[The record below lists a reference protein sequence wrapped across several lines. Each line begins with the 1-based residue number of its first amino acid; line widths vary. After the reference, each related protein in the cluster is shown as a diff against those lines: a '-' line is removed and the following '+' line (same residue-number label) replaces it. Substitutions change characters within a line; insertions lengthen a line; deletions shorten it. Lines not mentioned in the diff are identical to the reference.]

1 MHYEISYEVQQR
13 ITAFNTPNVI
23 LKTCQMASLL
33 HSCPKFVCRL
43 MNSLQIWGCLWKVTE
58 VIASMNDGGLT
69 TPLSVATQVALHCLL
84 QTKLSTE
91 KLFSTSCPVLMYSG

>member
-1 MHYEISYEVQQR
+1 MHYEVSYEVQQR

-33 HSCPKFVCRL
+33 HSCPRFVWKL
-43 MNSLQIWGCLWKVTE
+43 MNSLQIWRCLWKVTE
-58 VIASMNDGGLT
+58 VTASMNDGGLT
-69 TPLSVATQVALHCLL
+69 TPLSVATQVALHLL
-84 QTKLSTE
+84 QTELSTE